1 MNLGFG
7 PKQKSSMKKL
17 INYIISLFT
26 PKRQPPEL
34 SEYQRA
40 LQVFKEQHQPPDI
53 YRHLCEP
60 PTTTKEYRAA
70 CRTILRESESALRF
84 NSDDWLEEGNP
95 HSDPIPVQEQC
106 AEEAKYVHNVSDVD
120 HRAIA
125 STLADGW

>member
-1 MNLGFG
+1 
-7 PKQKSSMKKL
+7 MKKL
-17 INYIISLFT
+17 IRYLVSLFT

-34 SEYQRA
+34 SAYGRA
-40 LQVFKEQHQPPDI
+40 LQVFKEQHQPRNI
-53 YRHLCEP
+53 YLNCCEP

-70 CRTILRESESALRF
+70 CRTILQESESALRF
-84 NSDDWLEEGNP
+84 NPQDWLEEGNP

-125 STLADGW
+125 STLADAW